1 MNAVKVIIALVVSI
15 VAGGAYAWVTNNWS
29 DIIPIYPLIVAG
41 CLYLLMI
48 WVSKKKSTAILFGVL
63 LSIAAIAA
71 NLFTGMALLKHE
83 FKTEMV
89 NAGLLTGTDAEIKN
103 AVNEIVDEYLLE
115 ATGYE
120 GIVGYTVSL
129 SIGEFTTKSGNT
141 ITDDEPSATGTAF
154 QAVKFGILLL
164 GPVIMGWRRKEEK
177 QEEAAAAPAEDNG
190 AGMSDKA

>member
-1 MNAVKVIIALVVSI
+1 MNAVKVIIALVASI
-15 VAGGAYAWVTNNWS
+15 VAGGAYAWVTGNWS

-41 CLYLLMI
+41 CLYLFMI
-48 WVSKKKSTAILFGVL
+48 WVFKKKSTAILFGVL
-63 LSIAAIAA
+63 LSIAAITA

-83 FKTEMV
+83 FKTERV
-89 NAGLLTGTDAEIKN
+89 NAGLLTGTDAEIKD

-115 ATGYE
+115 ATGYQ

-141 ITDDEPSATGTAF
+141 IADDEPSAAGTVF

-164 GPVIMGWRRKEEK
+164 GPAVMGWRRKEK
-177 QEEAAAAPAEDNG
+177 TQEEAPAAPSEDNG
-190 AGMSDKA
+190 SAVSDKA

>member
-1 MNAVKVIIALVVSI
+1 MNAVKVIIALVASM
-15 VAGGAYAWVTNNWS
+15 VAGGAYAWVTHTWS

-41 CLYLLMI
+41 CLYLFMI
-48 WVSKKKSTAILFGVL
+48 WVFKKKSTAILFGVL

-89 NAGLLTGTDAEIKN
+89 NAGLLTGTNAEIKD

-115 ATGYE
+115 ATGYK

-141 ITDDEPSATGTAF
+141 IADDKPSGTGIVF
-154 QAVKFGILLL
+154 QIAKFGIILL

-177 QEEAAAAPAEDNG
+177 QEETAAAPAEDNS
-190 AGMSDKA
+190 AAVSDKA

>member
-15 VAGGAYAWVTNNWS
+15 VAGGAYAWVTHNWS

-89 NAGLLTGTDAEIKN
+89 NAGLLTGTDAEIKD

-115 ATGYE
+115 ATGYQ

-141 ITDDEPSATGTAF
+141 IADDEPSATGTAF

-177 QEEAAAAPAEDNG
+177 QEEAAAAPAEDG
-190 AGMSDKA
+190 TAMSDKA

>member
-177 QEEAAAAPAEDNG
+177 QEEAAAAPAEDG
-190 AGMSDKA
+190 TAMSDKA

>member
-141 ITDDEPSATGTAF
+141 ITDDEPSATGTVF

-177 QEEAAAAPAEDNG
+177 QEEAAAAPAEDG
-190 AGMSDKA
+190 TAMSDKA

>member
-71 NLFTGMALLKHE
+71 NLFTGMALLKHD

-141 ITDDEPSATGTAF
+141 ITDDEPSATGTVF

-177 QEEAAAAPAEDNG
+177 QEEAAAAPAEDG
-190 AGMSDKA
+190 TAMSDKA

>member
-71 NLFTGMALLKHE
+71 NLFTGMALLKHD

-177 QEEAAAAPAEDNG
+177 QEEAAAAPAEDG
-190 AGMSDKA
+190 TAMSDKA

>member
-1 MNAVKVIIALVVSI
+1 MNAVKIIIALVASI
-15 VAGGAYAWVTNNWS
+15 AVGGAYAWVTQNWS

-71 NLFTGMALLKHE
+71 NLFTGMELMKNDI
-83 FKTEMV
+83 KTELV
-89 NAGLLTGTDAEIKN
+89 SAGLISSNDPGVKDAVHEIM
-103 AVNEIVDEYLLE
+103 DEYLLE
-115 ATGYE
+115 ATGYK

-141 ITDDEPSATGTAF
+141 IVDDEPSAAGTVF

-177 QEEAAAAPAEDNG
+177 QEEAPAAPSEDNG
-190 AGMSDKA
+190 AAVTDKA

>member
-15 VAGGAYAWVTNNWS
+15 VAGGAYAWVTHNWS

-141 ITDDEPSATGTAF
+141 IADDEPSATGTVF

-177 QEEAAAAPAEDNG
+177 QEEAAAAPAEDG
-190 AGMSDKA
+190 TAMSDKA